1 MNIQSRPEPASVDP
15 VGQTDPAAQ
24 IRLDRFV
31 DDVERLGSSSLVD
44 WRGAAL
50 RGLTDV
56 REVLVDESM
65 STSDLHE
72 ARGNLLL
79 RERTVLL
86 DRISLLRLHVLGVEE
101 VDRISYDVRR
111 LVADVRHHLDH
122 LPESATLSGERGR
135 AGVRMDPPTPRSN

>member
-1 MNIQSRPEPASVDP
+1 MSIPSHRAPPCVD
-15 VGQTDPAAQ
+15 AAESGDSGPQ

-31 DDVERLGSSSLVD
+31 DDVERLGTSSLRT

-56 REVLVDESM
+56 RQVLVDESAA
-65 STSDLHE
+65 SDWHDE
-72 ARGNLLL
+72 RGTLLL

-111 LVADVRHHLDH
+111 LVADVRTHLDH
-122 LPESATLSGERGR
+122 LPEAPACRAA
-135 AGVRMDPPTPRSN
+135 AGVEGDRTGSEWRHTDQ